1 MNLPSLDL
9 LEALAETRL
18 LAIIRGSDPD
28 ACVNTA
34 LTLINT
40 GVTVL
45 EVSLTSKDALET
57 IRRIAAAASGSAVIG
72 AGTVLTE
79 VQTLEA
85 LDAGAQF
92 IVTPG
97 LAPSVDTASRLGVP
111 LLVGALTPTEVLQ
124 AIERG
129 ASAVKLF
136 PASLGGPGYLK
147 ALRDPFPD
155 IHFIPVGGVDVD
167 SVSSYLQSG
176 ALAVGAGSPLTGDAP
191 DGGSL
196 AALQGRAASFLRL
209 TDSGLAE
216 SGLAESPR
224 TVAGGSAA
232 SGRPMEERQWT
243 S

>member
-1 MNLPSLDL
+1 MKRPSPDL
-9 LEALAETRL
+9 LGALTETRL

-40 GVTVL
+40 GITVL
-45 EVSLTSKDALET
+45 EVSLTSADALGT
-57 IRRIAAAASGSAVIG
+57 IGRIAAAAGGSAVIG

-79 VQTLEA
+79 AQTHGA

-97 LAPSVDTASRLGVP
+97 LAPSVDAASRLGVP

-155 IHFIPVGGVDVD
+155 IHFIPVGGVDAD
-167 SVSSYLQSG
+167 SVCGYLQSG
-176 ALAVGAGSPLTGDAP
+176 AVAVGAGGPLTGDAP

-196 AALQGRAASFLRL
+196 AALQARAGSFLRL
-209 TDSGLAE
+209 ADSGR
-216 SGLAESPR
+216 P
-224 TVAGGSAA
+224 VAGGSAS
-232 SGRPMEERQWT
+232 SGRTLEEHQWT